1 MLQTLFQNVH
11 KIESEIVCMKI
22 YNAGPLFTEGEVRQR
37 KYEGQLVRD
46 LLKSKGISTEG
57 FFNPIEAPFND
68 KANASPTSEDIYT
81 GDTDRIMDADVIF
94 FDISNEDSGTM
105 VELGLALAKCEL
117 SNVVKPPKVYVVSSD
132 IRFAGNIDQG
142 HRAQIGHNQ
151 YVIGGVLKHG
161 ITIHNSFESLLEEF
175 AETL

>member
-1 MLQTLFQNVH
+1 
-11 KIESEIVCMKI
+11 MKI

-46 LLKSKGISTEG
+46 LLKSKGINTDG

-68 KANASPTSEDIYT
+68 KANAAPTSEDIYIA
-81 GDTDRIMDADVIF
+81 DTDKIMEAEVIF

-105 VELGLALAKCEL
+105 VELGLALARSEL
-117 SNVVKPPKVYVVSSD
+117 SKNIKSLKAPKIYIVSSD

-142 HRAQIGHNQ
+142 YRAQVSHNQ
-151 YVIGGVLKHG
+151 YVIGGILKNG
-161 ITIHNSFESLLEEF
+161 ITIHNSFENLLKEF
-175 AETL
+175 SETL